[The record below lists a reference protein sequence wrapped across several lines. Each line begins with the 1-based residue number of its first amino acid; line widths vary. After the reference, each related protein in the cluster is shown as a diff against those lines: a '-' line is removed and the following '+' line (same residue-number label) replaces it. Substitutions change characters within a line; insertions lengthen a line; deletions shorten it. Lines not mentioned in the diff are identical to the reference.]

1 MLIGQ
6 ETLEQQLLEGLCKLV
21 LQPERLELAVTE
33 FHRQLEKALED
44 SKETARRTSAE
55 ADGLKKE
62 RAKLAAQA
70 KNITDAIKDNGH
82 HQSPTLLSELMKIES
97 RIEAIDQ
104 RLHQSNNIPELTLTT
119 DELRAFVYKEAENL
133 KALLQGD
140 RFLAKQ
146 EIAKRIGRVVL
157 TPKETDTG
165 RICGLVRSPDG
176 ASAVAGVELPRR
188 EGVAAQY
195 FGSATTLPTYQAKIR
210 PDVPMGM
217 GRGRSVGSRV
227 GWILDRAVP

>member
-21 LQPERLELAVTE
+21 LQPERLGLAVTE

-44 SKETARRTSAE
+44 SKENARRTSAE

-104 RLHQSNNIPELTLTT
+104 RLNQSNNIPELTLTT

-165 RICGLVRSPDG
+165 RICEVSGDIHLLARDSRVLPNEPPEGIAQHYTGMRIPL
-176 ASAVAGVELPRR
+176 SAVVLYP
-188 EGVAAQY
+188 
-195 FGSATTLPTYQAKIR
+195 SQA
-210 PDVPMGM
+210 
-217 GRGRSVGSRV
+217 
-227 GWILDRAVP
+227 LTA

>member
-21 LQPERLELAVTE
+21 LQ
-33 FHRQLEKALED
+33 
-44 SKETARRTSAE
+44 
-55 ADGLKKE
+55 
-62 RAKLAAQA
+62 A

-82 HQSPTLLSELMKIES
+82 HQSPMLLSELMKIES

-146 EIAKRIGRVVL
+146 EIAKRIGRLVL

-165 RICGLVRSPDG
+165 RVCEVSGDIHLLAGDPRVLPNEPLEGIAEHYTGMRIPLTGVVLDPSQ
-176 ASAVAGVELPRR
+176 ALSACTLGGCTFLDNSLP
-188 EGVAAQY
+188 GPVSD
-195 FGSATTLPTYQAKIR
+195 SATC
-210 PDVPMGM
+210 
-217 GRGRSVGSRV
+217 
-227 GWILDRAVP
+227 